1 MSNSDILSLTFELRE
16 KIVNSEIY
24 KELKK
29 SEKEML
35 EDKECSLLLSEFEK
49 AKEEYNQA
57 KRFEKYGSNVESA
70 SKRLSEIK
78 YIVDQNK
85 FVKEYN
91 KAYKEMKKQLKE
103 IEKIILKD
111 IVKEKKEITIE
122 E

>member
-16 KIVNSEIY
+16 KILNSEVY

-29 SEKEML
+29 RENEML

-57 KRFEKYGSNVESA
+57 KRFEKYGSDVNLA
-70 SKRLSEIK
+70 SKKLSEIK
-78 YIVDQNK
+78 YSVDENK

-91 KAYKEMKKQLKE
+91 KAYKKMKKQLKE
-103 IEKIILKD
+103 IEKIVLKD
-111 IVKEKKEITIE
+111 IVKEKKEIVIE